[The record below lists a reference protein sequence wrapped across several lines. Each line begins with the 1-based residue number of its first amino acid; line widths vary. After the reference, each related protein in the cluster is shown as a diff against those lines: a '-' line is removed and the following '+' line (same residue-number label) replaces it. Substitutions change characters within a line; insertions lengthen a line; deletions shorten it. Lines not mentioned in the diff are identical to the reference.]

1 MRKTNKKMI
10 ALILVLILIASFI
23 PFKVFADGTYNYTIT
38 FTVADGTD
46 HTIAANMNNNEARP
60 GELIIDNTNY
70 VELRDGTG
78 NNANIINGVV
88 SVANNGKSATITVT
102 DGPAGFLRYGGNAY
116 SLVSNNNNV
125 SCETAISTDMAISV
139 QNFVSQQQGGN
150 QGGNNQNESIEV
162 QFDNATRN
170 GNVITF
176 TDDSTNPAT
185 VVTATVA
192 PVEEGKATWNGN
204 NLMIVSSEVNN
215 VIFTL
220 GDTFDSSKMD
230 VKIIGNNNYNQVL
243 AVNGNKE
250 VNLGGLNLPSGGIH
264 FGIEMKSNG
273 NNNQGEGQNQGG
285 NNNEPQFDGNAY
297 FVWLDSN
304 NQICYH
310 KFTGLYGRPENPN
323 DGYKINYINVSELTD
338 QSANNS
344 AYVWGQ
350 DNANWVLAGDME
362 DDHGDVR
369 TDLTKA
375 YIFGNGNDDMGVQLN
390 PTGARNGENS
400 IWSNGD
406 RNFRVAIYRDNY
418 NAIEFSS
425 NQNDYTYF
433 PCFWDQTFFTST
445 VDISG
450 TTKEKPA
457 EYDTY
462 LLESTIRFTKGQFS
476 APVTAVEAL
485 DVNPNAVDIRIV
497 DGTCTIK
504 FNSNYYDNVIFKIT
518 AGGKDYF
525 VKVNRL
531 VLDIKDNFGPTTTN
545 PCLIARIFY
554 DTSKSYDDFEVVAT
568 VIYNNGNTET
578 KVLTPEKLRYYDS
591 DDHNRDIQGNE
602 YALNGGKGLYES
614 QCYVEVDKNNLVG
627 AYFTIVKK
635 GSLTAEGDTYNGTFS
650 GSGEGTYYNAATRDI
665 VL

>member
-23 PFKVFADGTYNYTIT
+23 PFKVFAIIQGNFTVKSNGAWTIGNVTVESNVNGPSVNLAADAEITLSNFDPETMEARLDGDNNFTCTLTVTNGKTSLSTASADNLATGLELKVVAKNNDGQNPPPSSRTYNVNFGTASWTI
-38 FTVADGTD
+38 
-46 HTIAANMNNNEARP
+46 
-60 GELIIDNTNY
+60 GE
-70 VELRDGTG
+70 V
-78 NNANIINGVV
+78 
-88 SVANNGKSATITVT
+88 TVT
-102 DGPAGFLRYGGNAY
+102 ATMTGKTINNSQAVALEDNDLITLTNFDSETMEVRIIE
-116 SLVSNNNNV
+116 SNSSNPFSTTLTVDINENVTTTKIANHPNNV
-125 SCETAISTDMAISV
+125 GVPDNLDFVV
-139 QNFVSQQQGGN
+139 QEKEQGGN
-150 QGGNNQNESIEV
+150 GGQNPGGNV
-162 QFDNATRN
+162 
-170 GNVITF
+170 
-176 TDDSTNPAT
+176 
-185 VVTATVA
+185 
-192 PVEEGKATWNGN
+192 
-204 NLMIVSSEVNN
+204 
-215 VIFTL
+215 
-220 GDTFDSSKMD
+220 
-230 VKIIGNNNYNQVL
+230 
-243 AVNGNKE
+243 
-250 VNLGGLNLPSGGIH
+250 
-264 FGIEMKSNG
+264 
-273 NNNQGEGQNQGG
+273 
-285 NNNEPQFDGNAY
+285 PQFDGNAY
-297 FVWLDSN
+297 FVWVDSN
-304 NQICYH
+304 DKICYH
-310 KFTGLYGRPENPN
+310 KFTGLQGRPEDPN
-323 DGYKINYINVSELTD
+323 EGYKINYINVSELTD
-338 QSANNS
+338 QSTNNS

-350 DNANWVLAGDME
+350 ENANWVLAADME
-362 DDHGDVR
+362 DEHGDVR
-369 TDLTKA
+369 TDLTKT
-375 YIFGNGNDDMGVQLN
+375 YIFGTGVYNEDRRIEMGVQLD
-390 PTGARNGENS
+390 PTGAQNGANS
-400 IWSNGD
+400 ICSNGN
-406 RNFRVAIYRDNY
+406 RKFRTTIYRDNY

-425 NQNDYTYF
+425 NTNDYTYF
-433 PCFWDQTFFTST
+433 PCFWDQTFFSST

-450 TTKEKPA
+450 TTKDRPA

-476 APVTAVEAL
+476 APITAVEAL

-591 DDHNRDIQGNE
+591 DDHNREIQGNE

-614 QCYVEVDKNNLVG
+614 QCYIEVDNRNLVG

-650 GSGEGTYYNAATRDI
+650 GSGEGTYYDARTRDI

>member
-23 PFKVFADGTYNYTIT
+23 PFKVFAIIQGNFTVKSNGAWTIGNVTVESNVNGPSVSLAADAEITLSNFDPETMEARLDGDNNFTCTLTVTNGKTSLSTASADNLATGLELKVVAKDNGGQNPPPSSRTYNVNFGTASWTIGEV
-38 FTVADGTD
+38 TVTATMTGKTINNSQAVALEDNDLITLTNFDSETMEVKVTDSADT
-46 HTIAANMNNNEARP
+46 
-60 GELIIDNTNY
+60 
-70 VELRDGTG
+70 TG
-78 NNANIINGVV
+78 NPFNTTLAVNV
-88 SVANNGKSATITVT
+88 
-102 DGPAGFLRYGGNAY
+102 
-116 SLVSNNNNV
+116 NNNV
-125 SCETAISTDMAISV
+125 TTTKIANHTNNGGVPDNL
-139 QNFVSQQQGGN
+139 NFV
-150 QGGNNQNESIEV
+150 V
-162 QFDNATRN
+162 QAKQP
-170 GNVITF
+170 G
-176 TDDSTNPAT
+176 
-185 VVTATVA
+185 
-192 PVEEGKATWNGN
+192 E
-204 NLMIVSSEVNN
+204 
-215 VIFTL
+215 
-220 GDTFDSSKMD
+220 
-230 VKIIGNNNYNQVL
+230 
-243 AVNGNKE
+243 
-250 VNLGGLNLPSGGIH
+250 
-264 FGIEMKSNG
+264 

-304 NQICYH
+304 DKICYH
-310 KFTGLYGRPENPN
+310 KFTGLYGRPENQN

-362 DDHGDVR
+362 DGNGNVR

-406 RNFRVAIYRDNY
+406 RNFRVAIYRNNY

-450 TTKEKPA
+450 TTKDRPA

-568 VIYNNGNTET
+568 VIYNDGKTET
-578 KVLTPEKLRYYDS
+578 KVLSPEKLRYYDS

-614 QCYVEVDKNNLVG
+614 QCYVEVDKDNLVG

-650 GSGEGTYYNAATRDI
+650 GSGEGTYYDARTRDI